1 MALDLAAILSLLLG
15 EQKREKRKAETG
27 KGDGQDALHDAFIDA
42 ILPELSSYFLTL
54 FEEKDA
60 PTLLRSLNA
69 FILTVYQASPDALQF
84 LIRLMA
90 NVSVE
95 KWQDRAKRRNIPAWA
110 LTAPMVFIKAYFGA
124 LEDMASKNKAQGKQT
139 TPEDIKA
146 ALNNFA
152 KKAKQTGSDLNTKL
166 GAAQKA
172 ARDFA
177 SSHKTTTEGPD
188 MGNPHANPKPPP
200 SAGGAGGGSP
210 PPPNNPKPAQKD
222 GDDKKGSIGELVD
235 TVKDVF
241 TALSA
246 IVAWWGD
253 RGEDHI
259 QEGARA
265 LFWVPV
271 ALLVTAAFTF
281 VAAISPRDEPMM
293 VVTAAAAIFWTLGP
307 FAAYWIWRRNAS
319 LEAEKNEENPAE
331 RPGNG
336 VIELGM
342 LAVTGG
348 FVGSISMLT
357 ITAVCVVGSF
367 SSGFHPLYY
376 WISMIAMAAVFVTCM
391 ATDMLTDSLKSIGG
405 LAIPR
410 LRSETL
416 PNRVTRSFSLF
427 GLVFGLAMAVPVL
440 AYTFG
445 LTDYVGS
452 KVALGLFLGIVA
464 GFLNT
469 RVANAPNHPPF
480 TPLLEQF
487 NRNVLRDYKT
497 SRSILFAG
505 IIPIVFF
512 TLFDLFA
519 PPRCPTDPEL
529 APSECPVELP
539 TYAERWHDSD
549 IREIGG
555 RAYHAVVGLFLDDE
569 EGDEDDSSTALM
581 TVVPADNDTCSARV
595 EVFVAGIATDDCKVI
610 LKAGTDADLIALC
623 DQARDC
629 GALAPNGR
637 KVVQVVREKKEW
649 TVADVDD
656 WGVGEVVLAG
666 FALVGVLFL
675 VILILAAL
683 GGGEEKKDGHSKG
696 H

>member
-1 MALDLAAILSLLLG
+1 
-15 EQKREKRKAETG
+15 
-27 KGDGQDALHDAFIDA
+27 
-42 ILPELSSYFLTL
+42 
-54 FEEKDA
+54 
-60 PTLLRSLNA
+60 
-69 FILTVYQASPDALQF
+69 
-84 LIRLMA
+84 
-90 NVSVE
+90 VSE
-95 KWQDRAKRRNIPAWA
+95 A
-110 LTAPMVFIKAYFGA
+110 
-124 LEDMASKNKAQGKQT
+124 
-139 TPEDIKA
+139 
-146 ALNNFA
+146 
-152 KKAKQTGSDLNTKL
+152 
-166 GAAQKA
+166 
-172 ARDFA
+172 
-177 SSHKTTTEGPD
+177 
-188 MGNPHANPKPPP
+188 
-200 SAGGAGGGSP
+200 
-210 PPPNNPKPAQKD
+210 
-222 GDDKKGSIGELVD
+222 
-235 TVKDVF
+235 
-241 TALSA
+241 
-246 IVAWWGD
+246 
-253 RGEDHI
+253 
-259 QEGARA
+259 
-265 LFWVPV
+265 
-271 ALLVTAAFTF
+271 
-281 VAAISPRDEPMM
+281 EPMIIG
-293 VVTAAAAIFWTLGP
+293 TP
-307 FAAYWIWRRNAS
+307 
-319 LEAEKNEENPAE
+319 
-331 RPGNG
+331 
-336 VIELGM
+336 
-342 LAVTGG
+342 
-348 FVGSISMLT
+348 
-357 ITAVCVVGSF
+357 SF
-367 SSGFHPLYY
+367 LD
-376 WISMIAMAAVFVTCM
+376 WISMISMAAVFVTCM

-416 PNRVTRSFSLF
+416 PNRVTRSFSLI

-512 TLFDLFA
+512 TLFDLCT

-529 APSECPVELP
+529 APRECPVELP
-539 TYAERWHDSD
+539 SYAERWHDSD

-569 EGDEDDSSTALM
+569 DSSPTALV